1 MEELAGLHLYFLG
14 LLETVLIQYTFFLPL
29 FFCLSLS
36 LFIISVVFQ
45 GEQHNIR
52 NKTNEWL
59 N

>member
-29 FFCLSLS
+29 FFCLFFSP
-36 LFIISVVFQ
+36 FIISVVFQ

-52 NKTNEWL
+52 NKTNE
-59 N
+59 